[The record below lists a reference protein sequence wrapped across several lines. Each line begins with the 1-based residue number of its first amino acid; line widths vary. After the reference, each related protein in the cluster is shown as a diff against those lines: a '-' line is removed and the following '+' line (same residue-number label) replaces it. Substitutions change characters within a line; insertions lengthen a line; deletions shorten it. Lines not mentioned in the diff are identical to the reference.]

1 MTRARHLL
9 LALACVG
16 GALAAGAIISPIS
29 PARGVGQSG
38 APVQKQG
45 EPGAANAALS
55 PAAATPSPSTASRSA
70 PSAAAQVAP
79 ASPAA
84 AAPDP
89 APTTPPVAAGA
100 TEAAGP
106 ASGTAPQ
113 ANQDAVVPAMP
124 SRGLAVSGVSAPGRT
139 PIRRDAIESRIVRGT
154 LGTPTAGEPVRDDPS
169 APKWLPVEADAYG
182 AFPIDAFRGGYL
194 LLEVE
199 SANEQVAMLEC
210 SGHAMVY
217 VNGAPRM
224 GDPYASGTL
233 AVPVQ
238 LLAGRNEFLFAGGR
252 SPILPKLTPLPRS
265 GVFLD
270 TRDVT
275 APDLVTGE
283 ALDAWVGIPVV
294 NAGDSTARGLAIDVS
309 CGPGSVTRTAVPAVQ
324 PRALHKAAA
333 RIECAAATSGSAARI
348 TVSLRSADSAPGQGP
363 AISEATLELPIKSAA
378 AARRETFR
386 SAIDGSAQYYAVV
399 PPLPQPAADG
409 APARRPGMLLSLHGA
424 GVDAASQAASYAPK
438 PWAVVVAPTNRRPYG
453 FDWEDWGRLDAMEVL
468 ALARTRHRTD
478 PLKQWLT
485 GHSMG
490 GHGTWQVGAHRSGD
504 FAALGPSAG
513 WVSFFTYG
521 GAKPASA
528 SLSPGASDAERAIA
542 SALDTAANPSRT
554 LLLKDN
560 YLTQGIYVL
569 HGDADETVPVEESRD
584 MRVQLGQY
592 HRDFAYREK
601 AGAGHWWGNQCVDWP
616 AMMDFL
622 RARELAPPESRTRIA
637 FTTISP
643 AIRSRDAW
651 VTIDA
656 QVSPLQPSS
665 VDLSMNRDAR
675 TVTGKTSN
683 VARLGLQVDLDG
695 DGGTISLSIDGTEL
709 VADEPSGGELLWLER
724 ATRDDGSTA
733 WTLGRKSSD
742 RTKRAGRMGPF
753 KAVFDRN
760 MLFVVGTG
768 GSEAQRAAL
777 ARKVRYDA
785 EQFLY
790 RGNASP
796 EIADDA
802 AILADPSIAAGRNII
817 LYGNAETNRAWSTVV
832 GESPVT
838 PVRGAIH
845 FTDSTGRRGTLS
857 GDDLALLMVRPRADD
872 PECLVATISGTG
884 EIGQRLTERVPYFTA
899 GVAYPDMC
907 VLSARMLDEG
917 IPGIVAA
924 DFFANDWTLP
934 RLPALAVTTPVSS
947 APSAP

>member
-1 MTRARHLL
+1 MTRARNFL
-9 LALACVG
+9 LALACVA

-29 PARGVGQSG
+29 PARGVEQGS
-38 APVQKQG
+38 APT
-45 EPGAANAALS
+45 
-55 PAAATPSPSTASRSA
+55 PAADTPK
-70 PSAAAQVAP
+70 PSAAAEQ
-79 ASPAA
+79 PAA
-84 AAPDP
+84 QVEPNQVQPSTQPETAGADAQNDAYP
-89 APTTPPVAAGA
+89 APSAQL
-100 TEAAGP
+100 
-106 ASGTAPQ
+106 APQ
-113 ANQDAVVPAMP
+113 AEPSTVPAMP
-124 SRGLAVSGVSAPGRT
+124 VRGLAVSGVSMPGRS

-154 LGTPTAGEPVRDDPS
+154 LGTPAAGEPVRDEPNS
-169 APKWLPVEADAYG
+169 PRWAPVEADATG
-182 AFPIDAFRGGYL
+182 SFPVDAFRGGYL
-194 LLEVE
+194 MLEVE
-199 SANEQVAMLEC
+199 SPIEQVAMLEC

-224 GDPYASGTL
+224 GDPYATGLVSF
-233 AVPVQ
+233 PVQ
-238 LLAGRNEFLFAGGR
+238 LIAGRNEFLFAGGR
-252 SPILPKLTPLPRS
+252 SPITPRLKAPPRA
-265 GVFLD
+265 GTFLD
-270 TRDVT
+270 TRDIT
-275 APDLVTGE
+275 APDLVSGE
-283 ALDAWVGIPVV
+283 ALDAWIGIPVV
-294 NAGDSTARGLAIDVS
+294 NAGDSAARGLVIDVA
-309 CGPGSVTRTAVPAVQ
+309 CGSGSVARTQVPQIPARSV
-324 PRALHKAAA
+324 HKAAA
-333 RIECAAATSGSAARI
+333 RIACAAAASTGAARV
-348 TVSLRSADSAPGQGP
+348 TVSLRTADSAPGQGP
-363 AISEATLELPIKSAA
+363 AISETTLEVPIKSAA
-378 AARRETFR
+378 ASRRETFR
-386 SAIDGSAQYYAVV
+386 SAIDGSAQYYAIV
-399 PPLPQPAADG
+399 PALPQPATDG
-409 APARRPGMLLSLHGA
+409 APARRPGLLLTLHGA
-424 GVDAASQAASYAPK
+424 GVDAAGQAACYAPK
-438 PWAVVVAPTNRRPYG
+438 PWAVVVAPTNRRPFG
-453 FDWEDWGRLDAMEVL
+453 FDWEDWGRLDALEVL
-468 ALARTRHRTD
+468 SLARSRHRTD

-521 GAKPASA
+521 GSKPASA
-528 SLSPGASDAERAIA
+528 SLPSGASDADRAIA

-560 YLTQGIYVL
+560 FLAQGIYVL

-584 MRVQLGQY
+584 MRAQLGQY

-622 RARELAPPESRTRIA
+622 RARELAPLESRSRVA
-637 FTTISP
+637 FTTVSP

-651 VTIDA
+651 VAIDA

-665 VDLSMNRDAR
+665 VDLSLNRDAR
-675 TVTGKTSN
+675 TITGKTTN

-695 DGGTISLSIDGTEL
+695 DGGKVSLSIDGADL
-709 VADEPSGGELLWLER
+709 VADEPAGGDLLWLER
-724 ATRDDGSTA
+724 TARDDGSMA
-733 WTLGRKSSD
+733 WTVGRRSPE
-742 RTKRAGRMGPF
+742 RGKRAARMGPF
-753 KAVFDRN
+753 KAAFDRN

-768 GSEAQRAAL
+768 GTETQRAAL
-777 ARKVRYDA
+777 ARKARYDA
-785 EQFLY
+785 EQFLV

-796 EIADDA
+796 EILDDA
-802 AILADPSIAAGRNII
+802 AMLADPALASGRNVI

-884 EIGQRLTERVPYFTA
+884 EVGQRLTERVPYFTA

-917 IPGIVAA
+917 IAGIVAA

-934 RLPALAVTTPVSS
+934 KLPALAVTTPVSAAAS
-947 APSAP
+947 AP

>member
-1 MTRARHLL
+1 M
-9 LALACVG
+9 
-16 GALAAGAIISPIS
+16 
-29 PARGVGQSG
+29 
-38 APVQKQG
+38 
-45 EPGAANAALS
+45 
-55 PAAATPSPSTASRSA
+55 
-70 PSAAAQVAP
+70 
-79 ASPAA
+79 
-84 AAPDP
+84 
-89 APTTPPVAAGA
+89 
-100 TEAAGP
+100 
-106 ASGTAPQ
+106 
-113 ANQDAVVPAMP
+113 
-124 SRGLAVSGVSAPGRT
+124 
-139 PIRRDAIESRIVRGT
+139 RGT
-154 LGTPTAGEPVRDDPS
+154 LGVPADGEPVRDEPS
-169 APKWLPVEADAYG
+169 APKWMSVEADASG

-194 LLEVE
+194 LLEVQ
-199 SANEQVAMLEC
+199 SPVDQVAMLEC
-210 SGHAMVY
+210 TGHAMVY

-224 GDPYASGTL
+224 GDPYATGTF
-233 AVPVQ
+233 AIPVQ
-238 LLAGRNEFLFAGGR
+238 LVTGRNEFLFAGGR
-252 SPILPKLTPLPRS
+252 SPITPRLKAPPS
-265 GVFLD
+265 SVAFLD
-270 TRDVT
+270 ARDVT
-275 APDLVTGE
+275 APDLVAGE
-283 ALDAWVGIPVV
+283 ALDAWIGIPVV
-294 NAGDSTARGLAIDVS
+294 NPGDAAARGLAIDVA
-309 CGPGSVTRTAVPAVQ
+309 CGPGTVTRTQLPPIPARSV
-324 PRALHKAAA
+324 HKAAV
-333 RIECAAATSGSAARI
+333 RIACAAATAGGAARV
-348 TVSLRSADSAPGQGP
+348 TVSLRSADSAPGQGVS
-363 AISEATLELPIKSAA
+363 IGDATLELPIKSASA
-378 AARRETFR
+378 MRRETFR

-399 PPLPQPAADG
+399 PALPQPTTDG
-409 APARRPGMLLSLHGA
+409 APPRRPGLLLSLHGA
-424 GVDAASQAASYAPK
+424 GVDAAGQAACYSAK
-438 PWAVVVAPTNRRPYG
+438 PWAVIVAPTNRRAFG

-468 ALARTRHRTD
+468 ATARSRHRTD

-490 GHGTWQVGAHRSGD
+490 GHGTWQVGAHRSAD

-528 SLSPGASDAERAIA
+528 SLTAGASDAERAIA

-560 YLTQGIYVL
+560 YLAQGVYVL

-584 MRVQLGQY
+584 MRAQLGQY
-592 HRDFAYREK
+592 HRDFSYREK

-622 RARELAPPESRTRIA
+622 RARELSPPESRARVA

-665 VDLSMNRDAR
+665 VDLSLSREAR
-675 TVTGKTSN
+675 AVTGKTSN

-695 DGGTISLSIDGTEL
+695 DGGKVTVSIDGTEL
-709 VADEPSGGELLWLER
+709 VADEPSGGDLLWLER
-724 ATRDDGSTA
+724 TVRDDGAAA
-733 WTLGRKSSD
+733 WSISRKPAD
-742 RTKRAGRMGPF
+742 RSKRAMRMGPF
-753 KAVFDRN
+753 KAAFDRN

-768 GSEAQRAAL
+768 GTDAQRAAL
-777 ARKVRYDA
+777 ARKARYDA
-785 EQFLY
+785 EQFLV
-790 RGNASP
+790 RGNATP
-796 EIADDA
+796 EILDDA
-802 AILADPSIAAGRNII
+802 AILADPARAAGRNII

-872 PECLVATISGTG
+872 AECLVATISGTG
-884 EIGQRLTERVPYFTA
+884 DVGQRLTERVPYFTA

-934 RLPALAVTTPVSS
+934 KLPALAVTTPVSAAAS
-947 APSAP
+947 AP

>member
-1 MTRARHLL
+1 M
-9 LALACVG
+9 
-16 GALAAGAIISPIS
+16 
-29 PARGVGQSG
+29 
-38 APVQKQG
+38 
-45 EPGAANAALS
+45 
-55 PAAATPSPSTASRSA
+55 
-70 PSAAAQVAP
+70 
-79 ASPAA
+79 
-84 AAPDP
+84 
-89 APTTPPVAAGA
+89 
-100 TEAAGP
+100 
-106 ASGTAPQ
+106 
-113 ANQDAVVPAMP
+113 VPAMP
-124 SRGLAVSGVSAPGRT
+124 VRGLAVSGVAAAGRS

-154 LGTPTAGEPVRDDPS
+154 LGTPAAGEPVRDEPN
-169 APKWLPVEADAYG
+169 APRWAPVEADASG
-182 AFPIDAFRGGYL
+182 AFPVDAFRGGYL
-194 LLEVE
+194 LLEVT
-199 SANEQVAMLEC
+199 SPVEQVAMLEC
-210 SGHAMVY
+210 SGHSMVY

-224 GDPYASGTL
+224 GDPYANGTF
-233 AVPVQ
+233 AIPVH
-238 LLAGRNEFLFAGGR
+238 LVAGRNEFLFAGGR
-252 SPILPKLTPLPRS
+252 APIVPRLKAPERM
-265 GVFLD
+265 GAFFD
-270 TRDVT
+270 PRDVT

-283 ALDAWVGIPVV
+283 ALDAWIGIPLI
-294 NAGDSTARGLAIDVS
+294 NPTDSTARGLAIDVT
-309 CGPGSVTRTAVPAVQ
+309 CGPGTVTRTAVAPVPARSV
-324 PRALHKAAA
+324 HKAAA
-333 RIECAAATSGSAARI
+333 RIACAAATSGSAARV
-348 TVSLRSADSAPGQGP
+348 TVALRPADSTPGQGP
-363 AISEATLELPIKSAA
+363 AISEVTLELPIKSAS

-386 SAIDGSAQYYAVV
+386 SAIDGSAQHYAVV

-409 APARRPGMLLSLHGA
+409 APARRPGLLLSLHGA
-424 GVDAASQAASYAPK
+424 GVDAASQASSYAPK
-438 PWAVVVAPTNRRPYG
+438 PWAVIVAPTNRRPFG

-468 ALARTRHRTD
+468 ALARARHRTD

-521 GAKPASA
+521 GAKPAAA
-528 SLSPGASDAERAIA
+528 SLPAGASDADRAIA
-542 SALDTAANPSRT
+542 SVLDTAANPSRT

-560 YLTQGIYVL
+560 YLAQGIYVL

-584 MRVQLGQY
+584 MRAQLGQY

-622 RARELAPPESRTRIA
+622 RARELTPPESRTRVS
-637 FTTISP
+637 FTTVSP

-656 QVSPLQPSS
+656 QVSPLEPSS
-665 VDLSMNRDAR
+665 VDLALNRDAR
-675 TVTGKTSN
+675 TVTGKTAN

-695 DGGTISLSIDGTEL
+695 DGGKVSLSIDGTEL
-709 VADEPSGGELLWLER
+709 VADEPAGGELLWLER
-724 ATRDDGSTA
+724 VARDDGSPT
-733 WTLGRKSSD
+733 WTLARKATERS
-742 RTKRAGRMGPF
+742 KRASRMGPF
-753 KAVFDRN
+753 KSAFDRN

-768 GSEAQRAAL
+768 GSDSQRAAL
-777 ARKVRYDA
+777 ARKARYDA

-796 EIADDA
+796 EILDDA
-802 AILADPSIAAGRNII
+802 AILADPSLAAGRNII

-872 PECLVATISGTG
+872 PECLVATVAGTG
-884 EIGQRLTERVPYFTA
+884 DIGQRLTERVPYFTA

-917 IPGIVAA
+917 IAGIVAA

-934 RLPALAVTTPVSS
+934 KLPALAVTTPVSA

>member
-9 LALACVG
+9 LALACLA
-16 GALAAGAIISPIS
+16 GAQAAGAIISPIS
-29 PARGVGQSG
+29 AARGISQATLG
-38 APVQKQG
+38 ATAQNTPAKIQ
-45 EPGAANAALS
+45 AA
-55 PAAATPSPSTASRSA
+55 PQPST
-70 PSAAAQVAP
+70 PLQ
-79 ASPAA
+79 PAA
-84 AAPDP
+84 AAAEATGSAPQPDSYP
-89 APTTPPVAAGA
+89 APPVQAPPQP
-100 TEAAGP
+100 EA
-106 ASGTAPQ
+106 ST
-113 ANQDAVVPAMP
+113 VPIMP
-124 SRGLAVSGVSAPGRT
+124 VRGLAVSGVSASGRS
-139 PIRRDAIESRIVRGT
+139 PIRRDAVESRIVRGT
-154 LGTPTAGEPVRDDPS
+154 LGIPAAGEPVRDEPN
-169 APKWLPVEADAYG
+169 APRWTPVEADASGSY
-182 AFPIDAFRGGYL
+182 PIDAFRGGYL
-194 LLEVE
+194 LLDVQ
-199 SANEQVAMLEC
+199 SPVEQVAMLEC
-210 SGHAMVY
+210 TGHAMVY

-224 GDPYASGTL
+224 GDPYANGTL

-252 SPILPKLTPLPRS
+252 APITPKLKPLPRA
-265 GVFLD
+265 GAFLD

-275 APDLVTGE
+275 APDLVTGD
-283 ALDAWVGIPVV
+283 ALDAWIGIPVV
-294 NAGDSTARGLAIDVS
+294 NPADTAARGLAIDVA
-309 CGPGSVTRTAVPAVQ
+309 CGPGSVTRTQVPPVP
-324 PRALHKAAA
+324 PRSLHKAAV
-333 RIECAAATSGSAARI
+333 RIACAAATSGSAARV
-348 TVSLRSADSAPGQGP
+348 TVALRPADSAPGQGP
-363 AISEATLELPIKSAA
+363 AISEVSLELPIKSAS

-386 SAIDGSAQYYAVV
+386 SSIDGSAQHYAVV
-399 PPLPQPAADG
+399 PPLPQPVADG
-409 APARRPGMLLSLHGA
+409 APARRPGLLLSLHGA
-424 GVDAASQAASYAPK
+424 GVDAAAQAASYAPK
-438 PWAVVVAPTNRRPYG
+438 PWAVVVAPTNRRPFG

-468 ALARTRHRTD
+468 ALARARYRTD

-528 SLSPGASDAERAIA
+528 SLPAGASDADRTIA

-560 YLTQGIYVL
+560 YLAQGIYVL

-584 MRVQLGQY
+584 MRAQLGQY

-622 RARELAPPESRTRIA
+622 RARELTPPELRTRVS
-637 FTTISP
+637 FTTVSP
-643 AIRSRDAW
+643 AVRSRDAW
-651 VTIDA
+651 VAIDA
-656 QVSPLQPSS
+656 QLSPLQPSS
-665 VDLSMNRDAR
+665 VDLTLNRDAR
-675 TVTGKTSN
+675 TVTGKTTN

-695 DGGTISLSIDGTEL
+695 DGGKVSLSIDGTEL
-709 VADEPSGGELLWLER
+709 VADEPSGGDLLWLER
-724 ATRDDGSTA
+724 TTRDDGSPS
-733 WTLGRKSSD
+733 WTVGRKAGD
-742 RTKRAGRMGPF
+742 RSKRASRMGPF
-753 KAVFDRN
+753 KAAFDRN

-768 GSEAQRAAL
+768 GTDAQRASL
-777 ARKVRYDA
+777 ARKARYDA

-796 EIADDA
+796 EIVDDA
-802 AILADPSIAAGRNII
+802 AILADPSLAAGRNII

-872 PECLVATISGTG
+872 LESLVATVASTG
-884 EIGQRLTERVPYFTA
+884 DIGQRLTERVPYFTA

-917 IPGIVAA
+917 IAGIVAA

-934 RLPALAVTTPVSS
+934 RLPALAVTTPVSA